1 MSTIE
6 QTMKSSRNDKP
17 VEPLIFE
24 KHVESM
30 CGVDF
35 PPLDVPESAID
46 ETLAGAGINLPSFG
60 QHDVMAH
67 YTHLSDRNFSV
78 DGNFYPLGSCT
89 MKHNPR
95 INEWAA
101 SQPGFACL
109 HPLQDDDTIQGALR
123 LLYETRAML
132 EEISG
137 LHEVSLQPAAGAHG
151 EFTALKVIKAYY
163 AEIGQPERQV
173 VLAADTAHGT
183 NPASCTMCGAIVETV
198 RTVDGQTDLEHL
210 KEVIETVG
218 ANKIACFMIT
228 NPSTAGLFDV
238 HIKEIAD
245 IIHDAGAKLYLD
257 GANMNAMVGRVKP
270 SDFGVDAM
278 HYNTHKT
285 FSTPHGGGGP
295 GAGPIGVTEELA
307 PFLPVPQVMMA
318 DDGSFYLDRD
328 RPKSI
333 GKVRSFIGQFGVL
346 VRCWTYI
353 SACGPLGLRNVAE
366 TAVLNANYI
375 AARLQDLYEMP
386 YFSPE
391 EGKFCA
397 HEFVTVPRAL
407 LDKGVTLIDIAK
419 RMIDYNV
426 HPPTMH
432 WPVHDCLMVEPT
444 ETESKYALDQF
455 IDVMRTIAEEIEQ
468 DIEKVQ
474 CAPTEA
480 DIARADEVSAARKP
494 VIVFTESEAN

>member
-1 MSTIE
+1 M
-6 QTMKSSRNDKP
+6 
-17 VEPLIFE
+17 
-24 KHVESM
+24 
-30 CGVDF
+30 
-35 PPLDVPESAID
+35 
-46 ETLAGAGINLPSFG
+46 NLPSFG

-101 SQPGFACL
+101 AQPGFACL

-123 LLYETRAML
+123 LLYETRVML

-163 AEIGQPERQV
+163 ADVGQPERQV

-183 NPASCTMCGAIVETV
+183 NPASCTMCGATVETV
-198 RTVDGQTDLEHL
+198 QTVDGQTDLEHL
-210 KEVIETVG
+210 REVIETVG
-218 ANKIACFMIT
+218 AHKIACFMIT
-228 NPSTAGLFDV
+228 NPSTAGLFDA

-245 IIHDAGAKLYLD
+245 IIHEAGAKLYLD

-328 RPKSI
+328 RQKSI

-346 VRCWTYI
+346 VRCWAYI
-353 SACGPLGLRNVAE
+353 SACGPQGLRNVAE
-366 TAVLNANYI
+366 IAVLNANYI

-386 YFSPE
+386 YFSPDA
-391 EGKFCA
+391 GKFCA

-444 ETESKYALDQF
+444 ETESKYALDHF
-455 IDVMRTIAEEIEQ
+455 IDVMRKIAEEIEQ
-468 DIEKVQ
+468 DIEIVQ
-474 CAPTEA
+474 NAPTEA

-494 VIVFTESEAN
+494 VIVFTESKVN